1 MQLSRREFLS
11 AAGSAAAA
19 ATLGGAATACAAEP
33 GAAPAP
39 GRLGAP
45 DEWERVRARIPVD
58 PSYIHLAGMLIAAHP
73 EPVARAIERHRA
85 GLDANP
91 ALYVDHRTDYS
102 RQTRQHAADYFG
114 VQARDVALTDSTT
127 MGIGLVY
134 NGIDVGPGQE
144 MLVSDHDYY
153 SSREA
158 MRLKAARSGA
168 ALREYRLFRDLRGV
182 SADEIVDAVVGNVTP
197 QTRVLAGT
205 WVHSSTGLKL
215 PVRRIADALAEINA
229 QRAPE
234 QRVLFCLDGVHATGV
249 EPDDLPALGC
259 DFFMAGTHKW
269 LFGPRGTGILWG
281 RPETQAAVGPT
292 IPTFTRDGSWGG
304 TMSPG
309 GFKPFEHQWAL
320 ADAFRFHHEL
330 GRPRVAERIHAL
342 ARQFKEGLAGM
353 EHVRL
358 HTPMDAALSAGIVC
372 FEVRGLRPQQVVDR
386 LLERRVI
393 ASVTPYTPTL
403 ARVTPGLLNT
413 PEEVDTALGE
423 IARLG

>member
-1 MQLSRREFLS
+1 MYLSRRQFLS
-11 AAGSAAAA
+11 AAGTAAAA
-19 ATLGGAATACAAEP
+19 ATLGNAAAACAAD
-33 GAAPAP
+33 PASARGP
-39 GRLGAP
+39 TARRG
-45 DEWERVRARIPVD
+45 DDWELV
-58 PSYIHLAGMLIAAHP
+58 PSRFSLDRDYIHLAGLLIASHP

-91 ALYVDHRTDYS
+91 TLYVENRTDYS
-102 RQTRQHAADYFG
+102 RHTREHAADYFG
-114 VQARDVALTDSTT
+114 VRHRDVALTDSTT
-127 MGIGLVY
+127 MGIALVY
-134 NGIDVGPGQE
+134 NGIDVRPGQE

-158 MRLKAARSGA
+158 MRFKAARSGA
-168 ALREYRLFRDLRGV
+168 TLREYRLFQDLRGV
-182 SADEIVDAVVGNVTP
+182 SADEIVAAVVSNVTP
-197 QTRVLAGT
+197 RTRVLAGT

-234 QRVLFCLDGVHATGV
+234 ERVLFCLDGVHATGV
-249 EPDDLPALGC
+249 EPDNLPDLGC

-281 RPETQAAVGPT
+281 RPESQAAVGPT
-292 IPTFTRDGSWGG
+292 IPTFTRDGTWGG

-309 GFKPFEHQWAL
+309 GFKPFEHQWEL

-330 GRPRVAERIHAL
+330 GRQRVAERIRAL

-353 EHVRL
+353 RHVQL
-358 HTPMDAALSAGIVC
+358 HTPLAESLSAGIVC
-372 FEVRGLRPQQVVDR
+372 FDVRGMDPQTVVDR
-386 LLERRVI
+386 LLERNVI

-413 PEEVDTALGE
+413 PREVDTALGE
-423 IARLG
+423 IARLA